1 MGEITVIVIGS
12 WHFNANCC
20 LFRRIDIV
28 ISGHSLEI
36 IGLKKIYY
44 IRRNITFHFMSV
56 KYFQIAF
63 I

>member
-36 IGLKKIYY
+36 IGLKKNYY
-44 IRRNITFHFMSV
+44 LKGTLHFTS
-56 KYFQIAF
+56 
-63 I
+63 